1 VRILVTGSN
10 GLLGTKLL
18 QRLLA
23 DPGHQPLGAD
33 HTDRSNGYLGEA
45 PFWRLDVA
53 DAANVEQVIGEARPD
68 AVIHAAAFTNVDA
81 CERERDLAQAINTDG
96 AANVAR
102 ACAAHTVRLV
112 HLSTE
117 YVFDG
122 QAGPYRETDPVH
134 PLGWYAQTKEAGER
148 AVVAA
153 GGNWAIARTTIIY
166 GYAAHR
172 RPDFVRWLIGHLSSG
187 KRAPIVHDQIGSPT
201 LADNLAQMVLALATS
216 DVGGIFNTVG
226 ADVLSRLAFAHQIAD
241 TFALDA
247 SLIDPITTAQLGQP
261 APRPLKAGLLMDHF
275 RASFPDVPVL
285 SVAEGL
291 AILKTQLEGAG
302 VAPGEDQ
309 RPSTRT

>member
-18 QRLLA
+18 GQLLA
-23 DPGHQPLGAD
+23 DGVHQPLGAD
-33 HTDRSNGYLGEA
+33 HHDRTNGYLGAA

-53 DAANVEQVIGEARPD
+53 SAPDVEQVLDEARPD
-68 AVIHAAAFTNVDA
+68 AVIHGAALTNVDA
-81 CERERDLAQAINTDG
+81 CERERDLAQAINADG

-102 ACAAHTVRLV
+102 ACATRGIRLV

-134 PLGWYAQTKEAGER
+134 PLGWYAQTKEAGEC
-148 AVVAA
+148 AVMAT

-172 RPDFVRWLIGHLSSG
+172 RPDFVRWFIGQLREG
-187 KRAPIVHDQIGSPT
+187 KRASIVHDQIGSPT
-201 LADNLAQMVLALATS
+201 LADNLAQMTAALAIS
-216 DVGGIFNTVG
+216 DVSGIFNTVG
-226 ADVLSRLAFAHQIAD
+226 ADVLSRLDFAYQIAQ
-241 TFALDA
+241 TFDLDA
-247 SLIDPITTAQLGQP
+247 SLIDAISTAELGQP

-275 RASFPDVPVL
+275 RATFPEVPVL

-291 AILKTQLEGAG
+291 AILKQQLSAASPTTG
-302 VAPGEDQ
+302 
-309 RPSTRT
+309 

>member
-18 QRLLA
+18 ERLLA
-23 DPGHQPLGAD
+23 DPSHQPIGAD
-33 HTDRSNGYLGEA
+33 HTDRQNGYLGEV
-45 PFWRLDVA
+45 PFWQIDVA
-53 DAANVEQVIGEARPD
+53 DPDTVVQVLDEGRPD

-102 ACAAHTVRLV
+102 ACAARSVRLV

-134 PLGWYAQTKEAGER
+134 PLGWYAQTKEAGEQ
-148 AVVAA
+148 AVMAA

-172 RPDFVRWLIGHLSSG
+172 RPDFVRWLIGHLREG

-201 LADNLAQMVLALATS
+201 LADNLAQMVLALAAS

-226 ADVLSRLAFAHQIAD
+226 ADVLSRLDFAHQIAD
-241 TFALDA
+241 VFNLDA

-275 RASFPDVPVL
+275 RATFPDIPVL
-285 SVAEGL
+285 GVREGL
-291 AILKTQLEGAG
+291 AVLKDQL
-302 VAPGEDQ
+302 V
-309 RPSTRT
+309 